1 MYYSIDMRLK
11 SWMPGFVKNVLKNQ
25 ALTQVPA
32 LDNLDTQSVPPASW
46 FRTFPID
53 IQNRV
58 LMESLMRVQAT
69 AWVRKESEKIGVPKH
84 LLKGPGSKPSP
95 ADVQRALQDKMAQVK
110 GGWCQRM
117 QQVRQRFET
126 ESAKIPQ
133 VRAQDV
139 WPSESA
145 GDGGWVIEK
154 SCSGIRLSIWHL

>member
-1 MYYSIDMRLK
+1 MELRPHWSRVYYSIDMRLK

-32 LDNLDTQSVPPASW
+32 SYNFDRQSVPPA
-46 FRTFPID
+46 RTFPTH
-53 IQNRV
+53 IQTRV
-58 LMESLMRVQAT
+58 LLDSLMRPQAT

-126 ESAKIPQ
+126 ESAKID
-133 VRAQDV
+133 R
-139 WPSESA
+139 
-145 GDGGWVIEK
+145 K
-154 SCSGIRLSIWHL
+154 SVV